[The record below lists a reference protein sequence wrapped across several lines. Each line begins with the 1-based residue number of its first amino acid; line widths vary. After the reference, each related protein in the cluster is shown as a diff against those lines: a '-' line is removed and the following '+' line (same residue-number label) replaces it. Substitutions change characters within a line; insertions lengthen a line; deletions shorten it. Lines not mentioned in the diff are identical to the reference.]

1 MGNTDIEDSLDK
13 LDKLTQEEERMASVE
28 LLKMMQSINGKVMGV
43 DDRVKGVEG
52 KVQDVCDD
60 IQDVHND
67 VQSVCLSLDLLGF
80 SIAVSHVLWSIV
92 LML

>member
-60 IQDVHND
+60 IQDVCDD